1 MVLRNIVQEYIN
13 SDHTQRTKIWHRLL
27 SAIKLS
33 LATVRENSGK
43 RRRRLPL
50 REPDDGERK
59 EETLS
64 DTRAIKRATR
74 LVLDGCTSKAAKV
87 LDQTFT
93 PKQLT
98 DEETLD
104 KLAALHPQRQ
114 YEVSLPEDAP
124 IISGIMTEELRKAG
138 KRLAK
143 GVNPGPTGMTDGIV
157 QLMLDN
163 EISCTNLAHM
173 ISDLING
180 FVDHSV
186 LFRLNRARLVA
197 IPKSNGG
204 VRPVAMGEIFMSL
217 PALYCS
223 SAKNTL
229 WALFLHHCNTA
240 FRQRHDAKKSF
251 IDCMSVLSLD
261 TSFFPLTPK
270 TPSTPRIGRIS
281 PNTYLLLVHYARFN
295 GSFTLNTA
303 NPQSYCI
310 TDPMER
316 YSESFPAHVV
326 CGKVPRWNLYTTAPS
341 CSHYWRF

>member
-1 MVLRNIVQEYIN
+1 MNFPEKAKDDSSVDLLPIPTLRSISPDLAPCVVVVLRNIVQEYIN

-204 VRPVAMGEIFMSL
+204 VRPVAMGEIFMKL
-217 PALYCS
+217 AGVIL
-223 SAKNTL
+223 L
-229 WALFLHHCNTA
+229 
-240 FRQRHDAKKSF
+240 QR
-251 IDCMSVLSLD
+251 
-261 TSFFPLTPK
+261 
-270 TPSTPRIGRIS
+270 
-281 PNTYLLLVHYARFN
+281 
-295 GSFTLNTA
+295 
-303 NPQSYCI
+303 
-310 TDPMER
+310 
-316 YSESFPAHVV
+316 
-326 CGKVPRWNLYTTAPS
+326 
-341 CSHYWRF
+341 